1 MNATGGRHPSG
12 RAALHEGAV
21 DPDPLVQ
28 LQRWLDDAYAAA
40 LIEPTAMCVSTAG
53 EDGQPSS
60 RIVLARGMTSRGPVF
75 YTSYFSRKG
84 RELARNPRVAAAF
97 YWPEL
102 ERQIRITG
110 IAERL
115 SDEDSDAYFATRPRG
130 HQLSAWASEQ
140 SEAVASRD
148 ILDQR
153 VEDYA
158 ARFEGERV
166 PRPHSWGG
174 FLIVAERV
182 EFWQGRA
189 DRMHDRLEYAREG
202 AAWRLRRLQP

>member
-1 MNATGGRHPSG
+1 MSATGGRPSAN
-12 RAALHEGAV
+12 AALHEGAV

-28 LQRWLDDAYAAA
+28 MQRWLDDAYAASV
-40 LIEPTAMCVSTAG
+40 IEPTAMCVSTAG

-75 YTSYFSRKG
+75 YTSYLSRKG

-102 ERQIRITG
+102 ERQVRMTG

-140 SEAVASRD
+140 SEAVADRD

-158 ARFEGERV
+158 ARFEGEPV

-182 EFWQGRA
+182 EFWQGCA
-189 DRMHDRLEYAREG
+189 NRMHDRLEYAREG